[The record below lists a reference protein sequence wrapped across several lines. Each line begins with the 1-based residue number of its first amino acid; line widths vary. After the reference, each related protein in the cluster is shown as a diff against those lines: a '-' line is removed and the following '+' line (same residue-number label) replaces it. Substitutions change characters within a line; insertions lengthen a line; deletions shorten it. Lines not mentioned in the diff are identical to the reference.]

1 MKKFWKTIDKIL
13 GCVILVAFIGF
24 VFYVGLINKN
34 ALKPS
39 YTITLKIEGVTLEQ
53 DTYSMKKGS
62 TLTLPTPT
70 REGYDFKGWFNGDT
84 LWTEDSV
91 VSADTELTA
100 KWTPKKYTITF
111 IIDGVRHEQQCE
123 FNSIPNYGS
132 TPIKSPTSSTEYKFN
147 SWQPVITKV
156 TGPAT
161 YTAIF
166 DEETRKFN
174 ISLVSNYENA
184 TILTGD
190 GRYDYGSNATIS
202 AEPKQGYSF
211 LGWFKNGVQY
221 STDTTISIT
230 NITEDLSFEARFS
243 PIKKTITYHD
253 YAGTLLNPTTYDI
266 TDGIFNLLPQNQNGY
281 SFEGWFTEPN
291 GTGDKIE
298 TIDSSALENY
308 DLYAHYSIIT
318 YSISYNLNDGE
329 IDGTNPNSYK
339 ITDTTFTLINPTKDN
354 HTFLGW
360 TGTGL
365 STYSKN
371 VTIQSGSF
379 GNRTYTA
386 NWQPIKVYVS
396 FVVDGIELSD
406 DTIELTCGDNLSI
419 PTINSTKYGM
429 SGYFPTT
436 WFTSNACTTPFDLS
450 EPINSDITIYSKWQ
464 YVVDDGFF
472 SNLSRFNTARE
483 NGYLILVS
491 PDNES
496 TLIDWI
502 EYIAFYDIRNN
513 IKISFDTNYSVSA
526 DSMNELNSKV
536 SALISKSTLAKTTSL
551 SYSYTVKNSEYIL
564 TGFVCTDDA
573 ITNGSLNADPE
584 RTGCYQQ
591 LDYAL
596 HKTSHGR
603 NNEFNNFNID
613 NVKNTISV
621 TTSNQLVYAYEHGLN
636 PIPVSGSPAEV
647 LLNKAKNVLR
657 EICDDSMSELE
668 KVRAIYDWLILN
680 VNYDHTA
687 ANSISD
693 QDSINYDAWYAEG
706 VFNNNKAV
714 CDGYAKAFVILA
726 KLESIPA
733 VRVTGN
739 NHAWNRVYLNG
750 AWFGIDATHGDLSF
764 NGQYE
769 VLNYKSFLFTDAEK
783 TAKGYTS
790 TDYSYLPAT
799 TSFNYYATE
808 VYTKDLSSADL
819 LINSIDEFNKLMN
832 TLSSYSYSSPYF
844 TIEIAIE
851 NSFYLSLNETFG
863 SRLNSLIY
871 NSSKTH
877 NFNLRYS
884 AGETID
890 ANGNHIFTLIFQ

>member
-1 MKKFWKTIDKIL
+1 MKSFWKTFDKIL
-13 GCVILVAFIGF
+13 GLIILTTFVGF
-24 VFYVGLINKN
+24 VVYVGFINKN
-34 ALKPS
+34 ALKPT
-39 YTITLKIEGVTLEQ
+39 YTVTLNIEGVQLEK
-53 DTYSMKKGS
+53 DAYSIKSGS
-62 TLTLPTPT
+62 TLDLPTPNK
-70 REGYDFKGWFNGDT
+70 EGYNFEGWFLGDT
-84 LWTEDSV
+84 LWTPDMQ
-91 VSADTELTA
+91 VSNDTELTA
-100 KWTPKKYTITF
+100 RWSPKKYAITF
-111 IIDGVRHEQQCE
+111 IVDGVKYERQCDYD
-123 FNSIPNYGS
+123 SIPSFGS
-132 TPIKSPTSSTEYKFN
+132 TPIKAPTESTEYTFT
-147 SWQPVITKV
+147 SWQPEITKV
-156 TGPAT
+156 SGNAT
-161 YTAIF
+161 YTANF
-166 DEETRKFN
+166 NEEPRKFN
-174 ISLVSNYENA
+174 LSIVSNLENA
-184 TILTGD
+184 STLTGS
-190 GRYDYGSNATIS
+190 GRYNHGSNATIS
-202 AEPKQGYSF
+202 ATPKHGYSF

-221 STDTTISIT
+221 STDSSIT
-230 NITEDLSFEARFS
+230 INNITEDILLEARFTT
-243 PIKKTITYHD
+243 IKKTISYHN
-253 YAGTLLNPTTYDI
+253 YAGTLLNPTSYDV
-266 TDGIFNLLPQNQNGY
+266 TNGTFTLLPQNQNGY
-281 SFEGWFTEPN
+281 SFEGWFTEPDGN
-291 GTGDKIE
+291 GIKIE
-298 TIDSSALENY
+298 AIDSSELKTYE
-308 DLYAHYSIIT
+308 LYAHYSLLTYGIT
-318 YSISYNLNDGE
+318 YNLNGGT
-329 IDGTNPNSYK
+329 IDGNNPESYQ
-339 ITDTTFTLINPTKDN
+339 ITDHSFTLINPTKDN
-354 HTFLGW
+354 HTFIGW
-360 TGTGL
+360 TGTDL
-365 STYSKN
+365 ATYSTS
-371 VTIQSGSF
+371 VTVQSGSY
-379 GNRTYTA
+379 GNRIYTA

-396 FVVDGIELSD
+396 LVVDGIELND
-406 DTIELTCGDNLSI
+406 DTIELNCGDNLSI

-429 SGYFPTT
+429 SGYSPTT

-450 EPINSDITIYSKWQ
+450 EPINTDITIYSKWQ
-464 YVVDDGFF
+464 YVVDDGFY
-472 SNLSRFNTARE
+472 SNISRFNSARE

-496 TLIDWI
+496 TLIDWV
-502 EYIAFYDIRNN
+502 EYIAFYDIRSN

-526 DSMNELNSKV
+526 DSMDGLNTKV

-551 SYSYTVKNSEYIL
+551 SYSYTVINSQYIL

-591 LDYAL
+591 LDYAF
-596 HKTSHGR
+596 HKTSPGR
-603 NNEFNNFNID
+603 NNEFNNFNIN

-636 PIPVSGSPAEV
+636 PIPVSGSAAEV
-647 LLNKAKNVLR
+647 VLNKAKNILR
-657 EICDDSMSELE
+657 EICDDSMNELE

-687 ANSISD
+687 ANTISD

-714 CDGYAKAFVILA
+714 CDGYAKAFIILA
-726 KLESIPA
+726 KLENIPA

-739 NHAWNRVYLNG
+739 KHAWNRVYLNG

-819 LINSIDEFNKLMN
+819 HINSIDEFNKLMS

-851 NSFYLSLNETFG
+851 NSFYLTLNESFG

-890 ANGNHIFTLIFQ
+890 ASGNHVFTLILQ

>member
-34 ALKPS
+34 ALKPT

-53 DTYSMKKGS
+53 ETYSMKKGS

-70 REGYDFKGWFNGDT
+70 REGYDFKGWFDGDT
-84 LWTEDSV
+84 LWTADSV

-100 KWTPKKYTITF
+100 KWIPKKYAITF

-123 FNSIPNYGS
+123 FNSIPNYES

-184 TILTGD
+184 SILTGD

-211 LGWFKNGVQY
+211 LGWFKNGLQY

-281 SFEGWFTEPN
+281 TFEGWFTGAN
-291 GTGDKIE
+291 GTGNKIE
-298 TIDSSALENY
+298 TIDSSTLENY
-308 DLYAHYSIIT
+308 NVYAHYSLIT
-318 YSISYNLNDGE
+318 YSITYNLNDGE
-329 IDGTNPNSYK
+329 IEGTNPKSYK
-339 ITDTTFTLINPTKDN
+339 ITDESFTLINPTKDN
-354 HTFLGW
+354 YTFLGW
-360 TGTGL
+360 TGTDL
-365 STYSKN
+365 ATYSTT

-396 FVVDGIELSD
+396 LIVDGMELTD
-406 DTIELTCGDNLSI
+406 DTIELPCGDILST
-419 PTINSTKYGM
+419 PSINTTKYGM
-429 SGYFPTT
+429 SGYSPTQ
-436 WFTSNACTTPFDLS
+436 WFTTSECTTPFDFS
-450 EPINSDITIYSKWQ
+450 APIGTNITLYSKWQ
-464 YVVDDGFF
+464 YLVDDGFY
-472 SNLSRFNTARE
+472 SNLSRFNTAKN
-483 NGYLILVS
+483 NGYLVFVA

-502 EYIAFYDIRNN
+502 EYVSFYDIRTN
-513 IKISFDTNYSVSA
+513 IKISFDTNYSVSSDTENGLKSA
-526 DSMNELNSKV
+526 V
-536 SALISKSTLAKTTSL
+536 SAIIAKSTLAKNTSL
-551 SYSYTVKNSEYIL
+551 SYSYTKVATEYTL
-564 TGFVCTDDA
+564 TGFVCIDDE
-573 ITNGSLNADPE
+573 ITNGTLDADPE
-584 RTGCYQQ
+584 KTGCYEQ

-596 HKTSHGR
+596 HKTTNGR
-603 NNEFNNFNID
+603 DGDFNNFNIN

-621 TTSNQLVYAYEHGLN
+621 TTSNQLVYAFEHGLN
-636 PIPVSGSPAEV
+636 PIPVTGSSAETV
-647 LLNKAKNVLR
+647 LKKAKTVLQQ
-657 EICDDSMSELE
+657 ICDDAMSELE

-680 VNYDHTA
+680 VNYDHVA
-687 ANSISD
+687 ANNISAKN
-693 QDSINYDAWYAEG
+693 SENYDSWYAEG
-706 VFNNNKAV
+706 VFNKGKAV

-726 KLESIPA
+726 KIENIPA

-769 VLNYKSFLFTDAEK
+769 VLNYTSFLFTDAEK
-783 TAKGYTS
+783 SANGYTS
-790 TDYSYLPAT
+790 TDYSSLTANTHFDFYQT
-799 TSFNYYATE
+799 Q
-808 VYTKDLSSADL
+808 VYTKDLISADL
-819 LINSIDEFNKLMN
+819 LINSKDEFNNLMN
-832 TLSSYSYSSPYF
+832 IVSSNTYDSTYF

-851 NSFYLSLNETFG
+851 KTFYSTLNGSFYSPIVNLF
-863 SRLNSLIY
+863 Y

-877 NFNLRYS
+877 SYTLKFEL
-884 AGETID
+884 D
-890 ANGNHIFTLIFQ
+890 ATLDHNGNYIFTLIIE